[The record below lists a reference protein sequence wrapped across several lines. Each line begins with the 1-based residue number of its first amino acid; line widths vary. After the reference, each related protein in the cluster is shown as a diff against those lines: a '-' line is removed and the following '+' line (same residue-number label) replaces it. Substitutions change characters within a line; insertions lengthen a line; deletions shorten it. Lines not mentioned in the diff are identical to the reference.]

1 MVINKF
7 IFALGKVIIKFKV
20 ENLFKNFFKTDEEI
34 KFFLDNVCTWEWHI
48 QQDVKYDTS
57 KAGDPL
63 IKKYPKYKIPIKAFY
78 GRFLEMIEGVYE
90 ENLKIALDLKR
101 QGKKIYV
108 LSNFPGDQFDK
119 YMKQNRY
126 LEEFDDMIISG
137 KVGLKKP
144 DIKIYQ
150 LALKKFDCIPS
161 QTLFIDDRPENT
173 DSAKELGLNVI
184 TLDNPNKLKEY
195 IKKFI

>member
-1 MVINKF
+1 MEKGIVFCPQSYKLKRKKIDYNNQILHSHL
-7 IFALGKVIIKFKV
+7 IFLP
-20 ENLFKNFFKTDEEI
+20 FF
-34 KFFLDNVCTWEWHI
+34 
-48 QQDVKYDTS
+48 
-57 KAGDPL
+57 GDL
-63 IKKYPKYKIPIKAFY
+63 MHY

>member
-1 MVINKF
+1 
-7 IFALGKVIIKFKV
+7 
-20 ENLFKNFFKTDEEI
+20 
-34 KFFLDNVCTWEWHI
+34 
-48 QQDVKYDTS
+48 
-57 KAGDPL
+57 
-63 IKKYPKYKIPIKAFY
+63 
-78 GRFLEMIEGVYE
+78 
-90 ENLKIALDLKR
+90 
-101 QGKKIYV
+101 
-108 LSNFPGDQFDK
+108 
-119 YMKQNRY
+119 
-126 LEEFDDMIISG
+126 MIISG

>member
-1 MVINKF
+1 MMGDEIQSEKEPLKPKTKKIKNRCALD
-7 IFALGKVIIKFKV
+7 FALNLLIKLWIIFSF
-20 ENLFKNFFKTDEEI
+20 LFKF
-34 KFFLDNVCTWEWHI
+34 
-48 QQDVKYDTS
+48 
-57 KAGDPL
+57 
-63 IKKYPKYKIPIKAFY
+63 
-78 GRFLEMIEGVYE
+78 
-90 ENLKIALDLKR
+90 
-101 QGKKIYV
+101 YV

>member
-1 MVINKF
+1 
-7 IFALGKVIIKFKV
+7 
-20 ENLFKNFFKTDEEI
+20 
-34 KFFLDNVCTWEWHI
+34 
-48 QQDVKYDTS
+48 
-57 KAGDPL
+57 
-63 IKKYPKYKIPIKAFY
+63 
-78 GRFLEMIEGVYE
+78 MIEGVYE